1 MTISVRR
8 RLDPWSNASDEPR
21 LSDVLADP
29 IIKMMMKTDGISQLA
44 INDIVSSARQRLS
57 GSK

>member
-1 MTISVRR
+1 MTTSVRR

-29 IIKMMMKTDGISQLA
+29 IIQMMMKTDGISQLV
-44 INDIVSSARQRLS
+44 ISDMVRSARQRLS

>member
-1 MTISVRR
+1 MTTSVRR

-21 LSDVLADP
+21 LSDVLSDP
-29 IIKMMMKTDGISQLA
+29 IIQMMMKTDGISQLV
-44 INDIVSSARQRLS
+44 ISDMVRSARQRLS

>member
-1 MTISVRR
+1 MSIPSRR
-8 RLDPWSNASDEPR
+8 RFDPWSNASDEPR

-29 IIKMMMKTDGISQLA
+29 IIQMMMKTDGISQLA
-44 INDIVSSARQRLS
+44 INDIVRSVGLRLS

>member
-1 MTISVRR
+1 MTTSVRR

-21 LSDVLADP
+21 LSDVLSDP
-29 IIKMMMKTDGISQLA
+29 IIQMMMKTDGISQLV
-44 INDIVSSARQRLS
+44 ISDMVRSTRQRLS